1 MHVDD
6 GPSDFRLE
14 ASTSTHKNTNS
25 SFSNLTPPKE
35 SNNIVGTTTTA
46 GIGSLTIPE
55 FSSGVRTC
63 LLEGNSNEI
72 WGKVTD
78 ELAQYYTRKYLMR
91 MKTTVDYQ
99 IVGKMII
106 KAYHV

>member
-6 GPSDFRLE
+6 GPSDVRSE
-14 ASTSTHKNTNS
+14 ASTSTHKSTNS

-35 SNNIVGTTTTA
+35 SNSIVSTITTA
-46 GIGSLTIPE
+46 GIESLIPE

-72 WGKVTD
+72 WGKVID
-78 ELAQYYTRKYLMR
+78 ELATY
-91 MKTTVDYQ
+91 
-99 IVGKMII
+99 
-106 KAYHV
+106 